1 MFNCVSL
8 WGRFHLHH
16 QADSHKAAGVGSASF
31 GDRSI
36 SHYMALFLPLPCP
49 QGPEGWSPSPAL
61 VPPHSPGQGSP
72 GTLISLV
79 LPSDPGFSQ
88 RVHRCCFL
96 SRTFSHRIFGCMAL
110 SVPLFSCK
118 LVKLSPATTESPSVS
133 TALCL
138 FRTHPG
144 LLWNVPRSL
153 CEIPCL
159 PLVPPAER
167 QMLHLQSTR

>member
-1 MFNCVSL
+1 MGTFSFTSQGSPTHGSRC
-8 WGRFHLHH
+8 R
-16 QADSHKAAGVGSASF
+16 SASF

-36 SHYMALFLPLPCP
+36 SHCMALFLPLPCP

-88 RVHRCCFL
+88 RVHICCFL

-118 LVKLSPATTESPSVS
+118 LVKLSPLGRLASHHRVALSVHCPVPLPDTPWAAAGCSP
-133 TALCL
+133 
-138 FRTHPG
+138 F
-144 LLWNVPRSL
+144 
-153 CEIPCL
+153 
-159 PLVPPAER
+159 PL
-167 QMLHLQSTR
+167 

>member
-1 MFNCVSL
+1 MGTFSFTSQGSPTHGSRC
-8 WGRFHLHH
+8 R
-16 QADSHKAAGVGSASF
+16 SASF

-36 SHYMALFLPLPCP
+36 SHYMALFLPLRCP

-88 RVHRCCFL
+88 RVHICCFL

-144 LLWNVPRSL
+144 LLRDVPHSL